1 MAAIKKG
8 ARLSGSRANRAVEA
22 ARGVEGGLICERST
36 YDILVGSIVGDREA

>member
-36 YDILVGSIVGDREA
+36 YRNVGSIVGDREA